1 MKILKNFSIAIILL
15 GLAFG
20 IVWLLSPNKPFTA
33 DDRAPVIIDAQ
44 DTPIKAPE
52 TREGLI
58 DRIQKDPEEWVATE
72 ELRRAS
78 QVAPAVASS
87 PPSPHIR
94 RNPSLFSEKVLPDDP
109 RPQPTDVSD
118 LYFWEDFAS
127 LRTDAVRNPDS
138 GQNRATIEAILQKR
152 SERLAE
158 DKN

>member
-20 IVWLLSPNKPFTA
+20 IVWVLSPTKPFSVEKTA
-33 DDRAPVIIDAQ
+33 S
-44 DTPIKAPE
+44 IKEERVPSNKKEA
-52 TREGLI
+52 LI
-58 DRIQKDPEEWVATE
+58 DLIQKDPDELVATE
-72 ELRRAS
+72 EAQRAAE
-78 QVAPAVASS
+78 VPPAVTTS

-94 RNPSLFSEKVLPDDP
+94 LNPSLFSEKDLSGGP
-109 RPQPTDVSD
+109 RQSGEPTQVGD

-138 GQNRATIEAILQKR
+138 EQNRATIEAIFQKR
-152 SERLAE
+152 SQRLAE